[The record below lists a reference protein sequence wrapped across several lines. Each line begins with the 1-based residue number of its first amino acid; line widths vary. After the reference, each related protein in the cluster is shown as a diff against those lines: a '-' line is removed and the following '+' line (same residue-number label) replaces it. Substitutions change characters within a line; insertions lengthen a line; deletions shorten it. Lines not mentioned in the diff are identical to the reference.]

1 MFQIR
6 DRLNNHLPIKSG
18 FMTATQAL
26 KWAKKNLEP
35 GSCSG
40 WGEIKHSDRYY
51 IIKRH

>member
-35 GSCSG
+35 ESCSG
-40 WGEIKHSDRYY
+40 WGEIKSGDRYY
-51 IIKRH
+51 IIRRN